1 MTNQDEL
8 ALGRSGAWTDEETKQ
23 LYALGKA
30 GFSAKAIANA
40 MGRTH
45 QSVALRIAGLQKRH
59 DAETAHA
66 RRSWSVEDAECTP
79 TA

>member
-23 LYALGKA
+23 LHAWRQA
-30 GFSAKAIANA
+30 GLSAKAIASA

-45 QSVALRIAGLQKRH
+45 
-59 DAETAHA
+59 
-66 RRSWSVEDAECTP
+66 
-79 TA
+79 